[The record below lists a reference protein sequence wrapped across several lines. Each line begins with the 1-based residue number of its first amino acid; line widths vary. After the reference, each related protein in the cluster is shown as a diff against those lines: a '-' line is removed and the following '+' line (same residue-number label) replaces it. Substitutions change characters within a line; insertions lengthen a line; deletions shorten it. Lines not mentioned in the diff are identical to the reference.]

1 MCYKEKK
8 LMKKRKENYI
18 YRENKKKETEQIN
31 SKLFKKC
38 ILFTAVLSKL
48 LIQCVKV

>member
-1 MCYKEKK
+1 MLQREKK
-8 LMKKRKENYI
+8 LIKKREKNPYI
-18 YRENKKKETEQIN
+18 YREIKETEQIN